1 MQVSATRALENI
13 QKGTLSS
20 GYLLFGKQL
29 YWRDRIHEALRKVF
43 GQNGEG
49 MGIAEFDLR
58 QDSLGR
64 VLEEARALNLL
75 APRQLLFVRNAQ
87 ALGSQRRR
95 KAGKVAAGGDSQN
108 KATDD
113 LSAYFLR
120 PNPST
125 TLVFEMMDVDLE
137 SDDWREREKAKNR
150 LAAFGDLCDVILLVS
165 PNFREALELL
175 RQETAAM
182 KRKISLVAAE
192 QLLAAFDRDMSRI
205 RMELEKICLYNP
217 EKESIG
223 MEDLE
228 PMVPSLAG
236 KASTSLAEA
245 IGSGDRQKALE
256 ILEELERSGKYPPL
270 VVSEVARYL
279 RQLILLKENRVRDP
293 RQAGKVLWSAKL
305 PAPPNVLPAL
315 LGQARNFTGAQ
326 LLHGLQ
332 LAFEAD
338 VALRSS
344 PPREKIIL
352 ERFILQLLHSRR
364 ANAARS

>member
-1 MQVSATRALENI
+1 MQISAASALENI
-13 QKGTLSS
+13 QKGIIPA

-29 YWRDRIHEALRKVF
+29 YWRDRIHAALRKAF
-43 GQNGEG
+43 GEGAAG

-64 VLEEARALNLL
+64 VLDEARSLNLL

-87 ALGSQRRR
+87 ALGARRR
-95 KAGKVAAGGDSQN
+95 RGTQGTATGDAQRNAS
-108 KATDD
+108 DD

-125 TLVFEMMDVDLE
+125 TIVFEMMDVDLE

-165 PNFREALELL
+165 PNFRAAMELL
-175 RQETAAM
+175 RQEAAALG
-182 KRKISLVAAE
+182 RTIAPAAAE
-192 QLLAAFDRDMSRI
+192 QLLTAFDKDMGRI

-217 EKESIG
+217 EKESVDL
-223 MEDLE
+223 EDLE
-228 PMVPSLAG
+228 PMAPAFAG
-236 KASTSLAEA
+236 KASTTLAEA
-245 IGSGDRQKALE
+245 IGTGDRKKALE
-256 ILEELERSGKYPPL
+256 ILDELERSGKHPPL
-270 VVSEVARYL
+270 VISEVARYL

-305 PAPPNVLPAL
+305 PAPPHILTAL
-315 LGQARNFTGAQ
+315 LGQGRKMSGAQ

-338 VALRSS
+338 LALRSS
-344 PPREKIIL
+344 PPRERIVL
-352 ERFILQLLHSRR
+352 ERFLLQLLHSPQSTVPRV
-364 ANAARS
+364 